1 MLQCTQKRT
10 DLQPLKVNAIY
21 FAHNCTTGR
30 LAVDVIA
37 CFCVCVCVCACARAR
52 VCVCVCVCVC
62 VWVCV
67 CVCCVCIIPQR
78 TEEWV
83 TITREDMGI

>member
-37 CFCVCVCVCACARAR
+37 CLFACVCVCV
-52 VCVCVCVCVC
+52 VF
-62 VWVCV
+62 
-67 CVCCVCIIPQR
+67 IILQR

>member
-1 MLQCTQKRT
+1 MRKFGFWDLALSCVEILPRVQHMLQCTQKRT

-37 CFCVCVCVCACARAR
+37 CLFA
-52 VCVCVCVCVC
+52 
-62 VWVCV
+62 CV
-67 CVCCVCIIPQR
+67 CVCCVYYPP
-78 TEEWV
+78 
-83 TITREDMGI
+83 EDGGMGNNNA